1 MKIKGTLESSSKQ
14 GCLLNQVALSSPQMI
29 WYTINS
35 ARVPGCL
42 GNKCE
47 VTIPAPS
54 KFAAEQMEKL
64 CFCTTAWWVLSPCC
78 WRAEPSCLQS
88 CSEHHL
94 SLLSPALPR
103 DAGMASRT
111 S

>member
-54 KFAAEQMEKL
+54 KFAAEQMEKTL
-64 CFCTTAWWVLSPCC
+64 FLHYSLVGSV
-78 WRAEPSCLQS
+78 
-88 CSEHHL
+88 
-94 SLLSPALPR
+94 SLLPESQALMP
-103 DAGMASRT
+103 T
-111 S
+111 ELL